1 MLRLT
6 PEVYRH
12 ALDDL
17 ATRET
22 YFARILAQYGPPPL
36 WDRPEGF
43 GTLLHIILEQ
53 QVSLASAAACYR
65 KLRERVNPLTPQGF
79 LELDDAELKLIGFSH
94 QKTAYGRYLA
104 QALLDKTLD
113 LEALSAMEPEQ
124 VYNALTSIKGIGRWT
139 SDIYLLMVL
148 QYADIWPRGDLALA
162 KAVQKCLGLPSVPDT
177 RTLEEMA
184 QAWAPWRAAAAR
196 LFWFDYLEGKE

>member
-6 PEVYRH
+6 PPVYRQ
-12 ALDDL
+12 ALEDL
-17 ATRET
+17 AAREPF
-22 YFARILAQYGPPPL
+22 FARILAQYGPPPL
-36 WDRPEGF
+36 WDRPQGF

-79 LELDDAELKLIGFSH
+79 LELDDAELKLIGFSR

-113 LEALSAMEPEQ
+113 LEALSALEPEQ
-124 VYNALTSIKGIGRWT
+124 VYNALTAIKGIGYWT
-139 SDIYLLMVL
+139 ADIYLLMVL
-148 QYADIWPRGDLALA
+148 QHADIWPRGDLALA
-162 KAVQKCLGLPSVPDT
+162 KAVQKCLGLPVLPDN
-177 RTLEEMA
+177 RA
-184 QAWAPWRAAAAR
+184 QIE
-196 LFWFDYLEGKE
+196 L